1 MNLKTIATICLCVLI
16 TACQTR
22 GTYIEEAD
30 ADAMRTSVETADQ
43 LMTKLG
49 KPSVTIPKG
58 EGKTMWVYEG
68 IHSRPGIT
76 AFIPYLNYLVGQQ
89 VQRCTQLSVLVDE
102 TSGKLDEWRYVDT
115 EDSDYWF
122 NTNDNCR
129 PKV

>member
-1 MNLKTIATICLCVLI
+1 MYLKTLATLCLCVLI

-76 AFIPYLNYLVGQQ
+76 AFILRPMINHRKVARPFLLETTNQALPFHFAAPSDPHPPPEYFAILNA
-89 VQRCTQLSVLVDE
+89 E
-102 TSGKLDEWRYVDT
+102 
-115 EDSDYWF
+115 
-122 NTNDNCR
+122 
-129 PKV
+129 